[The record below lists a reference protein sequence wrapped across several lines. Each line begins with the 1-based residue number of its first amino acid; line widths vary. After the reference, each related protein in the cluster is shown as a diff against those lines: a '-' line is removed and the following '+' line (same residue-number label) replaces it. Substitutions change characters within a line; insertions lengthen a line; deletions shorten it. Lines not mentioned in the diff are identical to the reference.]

1 MRMAGCCR
9 LYGEVVFGLR
19 GHSSAS
25 LKFEDLTYTL
35 FDLYAHIFVALQSV
49 KINTRQLNP

>member
-1 MRMAGCCR
+1 MRMAGRGR

-25 LKFEDLTYTL
+25 LRFEDLTYTR